1 MTGPIPA
8 NTLASTLE
16 KSQSSDAIEDEL
28 EECVAL
34 INENDGFTVVY
45 WYSQGKINNQ

>member
-16 KSQSSDAIEDEL
+16 QSESIYALEDAL

-34 INENDGFTVVY
+34 INEYDGFTVVY
-45 WYSQGKINNQ
+45 W